1 MFAQKNSKK
10 QGDVG
15 LGIAIGW
22 FCQNGL
28 TVSIPLTDSQD
39 YDLVVDTLDG
49 LDRVQVKTTS
59 YKRREKFTVSLSV
72 KGGNRT
78 SKGRVKKFDKSKVDS
93 VFVIT
98 ADNICYW
105 IPVQC
110 IESEYGITLGDK
122 FDNFIV

>member
-1 MFAQKNSKK
+1 MFVQKNSKK

-39 YDLVVDTLDG
+39 YDLVVDTIDG

-59 YKRREKFTVSLSV
+59 YKRRGKFTVSLSV

-78 SKGRVKKFDKSKVDS
+78 SKGRIKKIDKSKVDS

-98 ADNICYW
+98 ADNTCYW
-105 IPVQC
+105 IPTHC
-110 IESEYGITLGDK
+110 IESEYSITLGDK